1 MWTLARLLPVM
12 IGHLISDD
20 DPHWKHYLE
29 LLEIVNLIFSPIVR
43 PETPGYLEVLIE
55 DNFHTFTLLYPEQ
68 GVIPKMHFLV
78 HIPRFLARFVMSSSK
93 LVNVT

>member
-43 PETPGYLEVLIE
+43 PEIPGYLEVLIE
-55 DNFHTFTLLYPEQ
+55 ITCTHSHSFILNK
-68 GVIPKMHFLV
+68 V
-78 HIPRFLARFVMSSSK
+78 
-93 LVNVT
+93 